1 MIATIVLVTL
11 PGFALGALVMALAN
25 RRVTSEIARAR
36 WLKLLTFGVI
46 VHTVLGAAAIGRV
59 ALMAVVAL
67 ILTVGSVELAGA
79 WSRMPIPRPRRV
91 WLLYGAAAV
100 TCLGTTAALAPARF
114 AALYVITAAFD
125 GFSQVVGQWLGR
137 TKLAPK
143 VSPGKTVEGALGGL
157 CAAVAVAL
165 STQDLLRLDVAS
177 AALFGVA
184 IGAADLV
191 GDLSASWVKR
201 RAGLK
206 DYSDW
211 LPGQGGA
218 LDRFDSLIG
227 ALALVGLPWVLAE
240 SLA

>member
-1 MIATIVLVTL
+1 MIGTIVLVTL

-25 RRVTSEIARAR
+25 RRVTREVARAR

-59 ALMAVVAL
+59 AVMAVVAL
-67 ILTVGSVELAGA
+67 ILAVGSVELASA
-79 WSRMPIPRPRRV
+79 WSRMRSPRPRRV
-91 WLLYGAAAV
+91 WLLYGVAAV
-100 TCLGTTAALAPARF
+100 ACLWVAGSLAPERF

-143 VSPGKTVEGALGGL
+143 VSPAKTIEGALGGL
-157 CAAVAVAL
+157 WAAVAVAL
-165 STQDLLRLDVAS
+165 STHDLLHLDLGVA
-177 AALFGVA
+177 AGFGVA
-184 IGAADLV
+184 SGVASLA

-201 RAGLK
+201 RAGIK

-211 LPGQGGA
+211 LPGQGGV

-227 ALALVGLPWVLAE
+227 ALVLVGLPWVLVA
-240 SLA
+240 SFG

>member
-1 MIATIVLVTL
+1 MIGTIVLVTL
-11 PGFALGALVMALAN
+11 PGFALGAMVMALAN
-25 RRVTSEIARAR
+25 RRVTSEVARGR

-46 VHTVLGAAAIGRV
+46 VHTLLGAAAIGRV
-59 ALMAVVAL
+59 AVMAVVAL
-67 ILTVGSVELAGA
+67 ILTAGSVELARA
-79 WSRMPIPRPRRV
+79 WSRMPSPRPRRV
-91 WLLYGAAAV
+91 WLLYGVAAV
-100 TCLGTTAALAPARF
+100 SCLWVTGSLAPERF

-125 GFSQVVGQWLGR
+125 GFSQVIGQWLGR

-143 VSPGKTVEGALGGL
+143 LSPGKTIEGAVGGL

-165 STQDLLRLDVAS
+165 ATQDLLRLDVAS
-177 AALFGVA
+177 AALFGIA
-184 IGAADLV
+184 TGAAGLV

-227 ALALVGLPWVLAE
+227 ALVLVGVPMALAGP
-240 SLA
+240 